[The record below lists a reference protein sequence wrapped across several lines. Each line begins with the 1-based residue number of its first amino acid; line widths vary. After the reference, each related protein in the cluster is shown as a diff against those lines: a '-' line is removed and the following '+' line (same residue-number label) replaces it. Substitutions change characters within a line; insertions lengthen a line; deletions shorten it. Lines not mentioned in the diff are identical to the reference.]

1 MNYDHIYVKLTKSYL
16 LVIRLGVRFGVIA
29 VSSLQFFLKFT
40 IFLQL
45 SFYYF

>member
-29 VSSLQFFLKFT
+29 VSSLQFFF
-40 IFLQL
+40 
-45 SFYYF
+45 